1 MTPEE
6 LEQIAEEERTA
17 QAQVPHRINVCVAAG
32 CISCQSSSVKEA
44 IDKEIVSRWLYGLV
58 R

>member
-32 CISCQSSSVKEA
+32 CISCQ
-44 IDKEIVSRWLYGLV
+44 LV
-58 R
+58 RQGSH